1 MPDSADRSPVEA
13 IFHRDGN
20 RFLPTP
26 AAHGPWYPDSQHG
39 SPMLGL
45 LARAVEQHPSE
56 HPMQVTRLTVD
67 LTRAAPMSAV
77 TTHTKLRRAT
87 RSIDWIEASLLADGE
102 EFASAVGMRF
112 RLKSIE
118 ILDPPDDDPEQPP
131 RLPESSDGLGWM
143 ARDLDGDGIHSVVEI
158 RPVPGFETP
167 TAWFRLKVP
176 LVADEETT
184 PFQRAAFVS
193 DMVYSVPFL
202 RWMHVDKKVLFKRPF
217 LAINPDTTINLHRPA
232 CSDWICLDTRANYD
246 VSGAGTAVARV
257 YDEQGLIGSMSQSLF
272 LRDLSS
278 APRDW
283 SKYVDP

>member
-1 MPDSADRSPVEA
+1 MPNSADRSPVEA
-13 IFHRDGN
+13 IFHREGDS
-20 RFLPTP
+20 FVPTP
-26 AAHGPWYPDSQHG
+26 AAHSPWYPDSQHG

-45 LARAVEQHPSE
+45 LARAVELHPSE

-77 TTHTKLRRAT
+77 TTVTKLRRAT
-87 RSIDWIEASLLADGE
+87 RSIDWIEASLLVDGE

-118 ILDPPDDDPEQPP
+118 ILEASDDFSEPPPI
-131 RLPESSDGLGWM
+131 LPESSDGLGWM

-158 RPVPGFETP
+158 RPVPRFETP

-184 PFQRAAFVS
+184 PFQRAAFAS

-202 RWMHVDKKVLFKRPF
+202 RWMHVDKKMLFKRPF
-217 LAINPDTTINLHRPA
+217 LAINPDTTINLHRPP
-232 CSDWICLDTRANYD
+232 CSEWICLDSRVNYD
-246 VSGAGTAVARV
+246 ARGAGTAVARV
-257 YDEQGLIGSMSQSLF
+257 YDEQGAIGSMSQSLF
-272 LRDLSS
+272 LRDLGSV
-278 APRDW
+278 PRDW
-283 SKYVDP
+283 SKYVDA